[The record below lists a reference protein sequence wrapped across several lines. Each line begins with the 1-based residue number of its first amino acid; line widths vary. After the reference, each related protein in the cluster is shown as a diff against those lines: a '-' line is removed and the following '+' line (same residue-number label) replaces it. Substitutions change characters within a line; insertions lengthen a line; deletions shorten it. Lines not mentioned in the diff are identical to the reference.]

1 MARIGL
7 QGMKFYAFHGY
18 YDFERRIGNEF
29 IVDVMVELPMP
40 LSPEEKISNTYNYEM
55 IYDLVKKFMA
65 KRYLLLETLA
75 HDIAKDVKDSHAEIT
90 AVHIKI
96 EKLNPPLGG
105 KTDAAVVELS
115 FL

>member
-29 IVDVMVELPMP
+29 IIDVMVDIPMQN
-40 LSPEEKISNTYNYEM
+40 SPEEKISNTYNYEEIHSIVK
-55 IYDLVKKFMA
+55 IYMG

-75 HDIAKDVKDSHAEIT
+75 HDIAKDVKNSHEEIT
-90 AVHIKI
+90 KVHIKI
-96 EKLNPPLGG
+96 QKLNPPLGG
-105 KTDAAVVELS
+105 KTRAAVVEIS
-115 FL
+115 F